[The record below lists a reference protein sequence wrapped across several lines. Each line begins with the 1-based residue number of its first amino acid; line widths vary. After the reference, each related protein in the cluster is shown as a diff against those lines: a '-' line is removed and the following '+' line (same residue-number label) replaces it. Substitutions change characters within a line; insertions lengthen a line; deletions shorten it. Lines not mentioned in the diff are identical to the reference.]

1 MPHDDPYVPGLKP
14 WRATLREIEAK
25 FPGLTMPA
33 TAWHANE
40 IIKRLDRLIEL
51 AERQAVREASR

>member
-1 MPHDDPYVPGLKP
+1 MTAAPGTDLK
-14 WRATLREIEAK
+14 RAYERTRAEVEAK
-25 FPGLTMPA
+25 FPGISAPA

-51 AERQAVREASR
+51 LERRSF